1 MTRETSNIDL
11 SVIIVNYNVEY
22 FLEQCL
28 NSVIMASEKLNVEV
42 FVVDN
47 NSIDG
52 SVKMLK
58 KKFPSVLLIENKKNY
73 GFSKANNQAIEK
85 AQGRN
90 ILLLNPDTVVEESTF
105 KKVVDFL
112 DENPGAG
119 GLGVRMVDGKG
130 NFLPESKRGLPT
142 PKVAFFKIFGLSRLF
157 PKSKLFGSYHL
168 GYLNEH
174 EVNKVDVLSGA
185 FLLFKKEVSEKI
197 GMLDEAF
204 FMYGEDIDF
213 SYRITQ
219 GGYHNYYYPETSII
233 HYKGE
238 STKKSSVNYVFIFYK
253 AMVIFAQKHFSK
265 NNAKIFSFAIHLAI
279 YFRAFLAIL
288 NRFVKFS
295 FPIFVDYAIILFGL
309 IALTNHWKKIDIHF
323 PEFVYNISIPI
334 YTSIWIL
341 SSLFFG
347 VYDRESRVTS
357 IIKSSIFGTLI
368 ILIFYALL
376 PKEFQFSRAFILIG
390 SAWVISSHILKR
402 GLYNLFAFDSLRYH
416 SSKIKNFIII
426 GDEEEAERVS
436 ELLDKTYTNKGE
448 TVTLS
453 QLGNI
458 NNQISSLLHGKM
470 PKNGKYN
477 EIIFCAKSIHPS
489 QIISCMTSIG
499 KRNIDFKIAQPQT
512 SFIIGSN
519 SIDSKGDF
527 YSMKLN
533 SINRPGNLRS
543 KRLFD
548 ILLSS
553 IFIIFSPIL
562 MWLYTSKMRY
572 LKNVLSVMLG
582 QKSFVGYHFSNI
594 EEAEVQLLPNLKKGV
609 LTPLSGIENVNK
621 EMIDQVN
628 ILYAKEYSVL
638 NDLAILL
645 KKWRFL
651 DL

>member
-1 MTRETSNIDL
+1 MTRKTSNIDL

-28 NSVIMASEKLNVEV
+28 NSVITASEKLNVEV

-52 SVKMLK
+52 SLKMLK

-105 KKVVDFL
+105 KKVVDFM
-112 DENPGAG
+112 DENPDAG

-238 STKKSSVNYVFIFYK
+238 STKKSSINYVFIFYK

-295 FPIFVDYAIILFGL
+295 FPILVDYAIILFGL
-309 IALTNHWKKIDIHF
+309 VALTNHWKKIDIHF
-323 PEFVYNISIPI
+323 PDFVYNISIPV
-334 YTSIWIL
+334 YTSIWIF

-402 GLYNLFAFDSLRYH
+402 GLYNLFAFDSLRYN
-416 SSKIKNFIII
+416 SAKIKNFIII

-436 ELLDKTYTNKGE
+436 ELLDKTYPNKGE

-453 QLGNI
+453 LLGNI

-548 ILLSS
+548 ILLSL

>member
-1 MTRETSNIDL
+1 MTSKTSNIDL

-105 KKVVDFL
+105 KKVVDFM
-112 DENPGAG
+112 DENPDAG

-142 PKVAFFKIFGLSRLF
+142 PKVAFFKIFGLSKLF

-174 EVNKVDVLSGA
+174 DINQVDVLSGA
-185 FLLFKKEVSEKI
+185 FLLFKKEVSDKI

-295 FPIFVDYAIILFGL
+295 FPILVDYAIILFGL

-323 PEFVYNISIPI
+323 PEFVYNISIPV

-402 GLYNLFAFDSLRYH
+402 CLYNLFAFDSLRYN
-416 SSKIKNFIII
+416 SAKIKNFIII

-448 TVTLS
+448 TITLS
-453 QLGNI
+453 ELSNI
-458 NNQISSLLHGKM
+458 NNQISSFLHGKL

-499 KRNIDFKIAQPQT
+499 KRNIDFKIAQPHT

-548 ILLSS
+548 ILISS
-553 IFIIFSPIL
+553 MFILLSPIL

-572 LKNVLSVMLG
+572 LKNVLSVILG

>member
-1 MTRETSNIDL
+1 MTSKTSNIDL
-11 SVIIVNYNVEY
+11 SIIIVNYNVEY

-105 KKVVDFL
+105 KKVVDFM
-112 DENPGAG
+112 DENPDAG

-142 PKVAFFKIFGLSRLF
+142 PKVAFFKIFGLSRCF

-185 FLLFKKEVSEKI
+185 FLLFKKEVSDKI

-219 GGYHNYYYPETSII
+219 EGYHNYYYPETSII

-295 FPIFVDYAIILFGL
+295 FPILVDYAIILFGL

-323 PEFVYNISIPI
+323 PEFVYNLSIPA
-334 YTSIWIL
+334 YTSVWIL

-376 PKEFQFSRAFILIG
+376 PKDFQFSRAFILIG

-402 GLYNLFAFDSLRYH
+402 CLYNLFAFDRLRYN
-416 SSKIKNFIII
+416 SAKIKNFIII

-436 ELLDKTYTNKGE
+436 ELLDKTYPNKGE

-453 QLGNI
+453 ELSNI
-458 NNQISSLLHGKM
+458 TNQISSILHGKM
-470 PKNGKYN
+470 PNNGKYN

-512 SFIIGSN
+512 TFIIGSN

-553 IFIIFSPIL
+553 IFIIFSPIFI
-562 MWLYTSKMRY
+562 WLYSSKMRY
-572 LKNVLSVMLG
+572 LKNVFSVMLG

-594 EEAEVQLLPNLKKGV
+594 EEAEVQFLPNLKKGV

-621 EMIDQVN
+621 DMIDQVN

>member
-1 MTRETSNIDL
+1 MTSNTSNIDL

-105 KKVVDFL
+105 KKVVDFM
-112 DENPGAG
+112 DENPNAG

-174 EVNKVDVLSGA
+174 KVNKVDVLSGA
-185 FLLFKKEVSEKI
+185 FLLFKKEVSDKI

-204 FMYGEDIDF
+204 FMYGEDIDL

-219 GGYHNYYYPETSII
+219 GGYHNYYYPKTSII

-295 FPIFVDYAIILFGL
+295 FPILVDYAIILFGL

-323 PEFVYNISIPI
+323 PEFVYNISIPV

-402 GLYNLFAFDSLRYH
+402 CLYNLFAFDRLRYN
-416 SSKIKNFIII
+416 SAKIKNFIII

-448 TVTLS
+448 TITLS
-453 QLGNI
+453 ELSNI
-458 NNQISSLLHGKM
+458 NNQISSFLHGKL

-553 IFIIFSPIL
+553 MFIIFSPIL
-562 MWLYTSKMRY
+562 IWLYTSKMRY

-628 ILYAKEYSVL
+628 IIYAKEYSVL
-638 NDLAILL
+638 NDFAILF

>member
-1 MTRETSNIDL
+1 MTSKTSNIDL

-28 NSVIMASEKLNVEV
+28 NSVIMASEKLSVEV

-47 NSIDG
+47 NSVDG
-52 SVKMLK
+52 SVMMLK

-85 AQGRN
+85 ARGRN

-105 KKVVDFL
+105 KKVVDFM
-112 DENPGAG
+112 DEHPDAG

-219 GGYHNYYYPETSII
+219 EGYLNYYYPETSII

-295 FPIFVDYAIILFGL
+295 FPILVDFAIILFGL

-323 PEFVYNISIPI
+323 PEFVFNISIPL

-347 VYDRESRVTS
+347 VYDRESKVTS

-402 GLYNLFAFDSLRYH
+402 CLYNLFVFDSLRYNF
-416 SSKIKNFIII
+416 SKIKNFIII
-426 GDEEEAERVS
+426 GDEEESERVS
-436 ELLDKTYTNKGE
+436 ELLDKTYPNKGE

-453 QLGNI
+453 ELSNI

-553 IFIIFSPIL
+553 MFIIISPIL
-562 MWLYTSKMRY
+562 IWLYTSKMRY

>member
-1 MTRETSNIDL
+1 MTSKTSNIDL

-28 NSVIMASEKLNVEV
+28 NSVIMASEKLNVEI

-47 NSIDG
+47 NSVDG
-52 SVKMLK
+52 SVMMLK
-58 KKFPSVLLIENKKNY
+58 KKFPSVLLFENKKNF

-85 AQGRN
+85 ARGRN

-105 KKVVDFL
+105 KKVVDFM
-112 DENPGAG
+112 DENPDAG

-185 FLLFKKEVSEKI
+185 FLLFKKEVSDKI

-204 FMYGEDIDF
+204 FMYGEDIDL

-295 FPIFVDYAIILFGL
+295 FPILIDFAIILFGL
-309 IALTNHWKKIDIHF
+309 IALTNHWEKIDIHF
-323 PEFVYNISIPI
+323 PEFVYNISIPA

-347 VYDRESRVTS
+347 VYDQESRVTS

-402 GLYNLFAFDSLRYH
+402 CLYNLFAFDSLRYH

-426 GDEEEAERVS
+426 GDDEEAERVN
-436 ELLDKTYTNKGE
+436 ELLDKTYPNKGE
-448 TVTLS
+448 TVILS
-453 QLGNI
+453 ELSNI
-458 NNQISSLLHGKM
+458 NNQISSILHGKM
-470 PKNGKYN
+470 PKNGKFN
-477 EIIFCAKSIHPS
+477 EIIFCAKSINPS

-499 KRNIDFKIAQPQT
+499 RRNIDFKIAQPQT

-548 ILLSS
+548 ILLSLM
-553 IFIIFSPIL
+553 FIIFSPIL
-562 MWLYTSKMRY
+562 IWLYTFKMRY

-582 QKSFVGYHFSNI
+582 QKSFVGYHFSNF

-628 ILYAKEYSVL
+628 ILYTKEYSVL

>member
-1 MTRETSNIDL
+1 MTNKTSNIDL

-47 NSIDG
+47 NSVDG

-105 KKVVDFL
+105 KKVVDFM
-112 DENPGAG
+112 DENPDAG

-157 PKSKLFGSYHL
+157 PKSKFFGGYHL
-168 GYLNEH
+168 GYLNEYD
-174 EVNKVDVLSGA
+174 VNKVDVLSGA
-185 FLLFKKEVSEKI
+185 FLLFKKEVSDKI
-197 GMLDEAF
+197 GMLDETF

-295 FPIFVDYAIILFGL
+295 FPILVDFAVIIFGL
-309 IALTNHWKKIDIHF
+309 IALTNHWEKIDIHF
-323 PEFVYNISIPI
+323 PEFVYNISIPT

-357 IIKSSIFGTLI
+357 IIKSSIFGTLT

-402 GLYNLFAFDSLRYH
+402 CLYNLYAYDSLRYN
-416 SSKIKNFIII
+416 SAKIKNFIII
-426 GDEEEAERVS
+426 GDDEEAERVS
-436 ELLDKTYTNKGE
+436 ELLDKTYQNKGE
-448 TVTLS
+448 TITLS
-453 QLGNI
+453 ELSNI
-458 NNQISSLLHGKM
+458 NNQISSILHGKL

-553 IFIIFSPIL
+553 MFIIFSPIII
-562 MWLYTSKMRY
+562 WLYTSKMRY
-572 LKNVLSVMLG
+572 LKNLLAVMLG

-621 EMIDQVN
+621 EMIDQMN

>member
-1 MTRETSNIDL
+1 MTSKTSNIDL

-28 NSVIMASEKLNVEV
+28 NSVIMASENLNVEV

-52 SVKMLK
+52 SLKMLK

-105 KKVVDFL
+105 KKVVDFM
-112 DENPGAG
+112 DENPDAG

-295 FPIFVDYAIILFGL
+295 FPILVDYAIILFGL
-309 IALTNHWKKIDIHF
+309 VALTNHWKKIDIHF
-323 PEFVYNISIPI
+323 PDFVYNISIPV
-334 YTSIWIL
+334 YTSIWIF

-402 GLYNLFAFDSLRYH
+402 GLYNLFAFDSLRYN
-416 SSKIKNFIII
+416 SAKIKNFIII

-436 ELLDKTYTNKGE
+436 ELLDKTYPNKGE

-453 QLGNI
+453 LLGNI

-548 ILLSS
+548 ILLSLM
-553 IFIIFSPIL
+553 FIIFSPIL

-638 NDLAILL
+638 NDLTILL

>member
-1 MTRETSNIDL
+1 MTRKTSNIDL

-28 NSVIMASEKLNVEV
+28 NSVIMASENLNVEV

-85 AQGRN
+85 ARGRN

-105 KKVVDFL
+105 KKVVDFF
-112 DENPGAG
+112 DENPDAG

-142 PKVAFFKIFGLSRLF
+142 PKVAFFKIFGLSRFF

-185 FLLFKKEVSEKI
+185 FLLFKKEVSDKI

-219 GGYHNYYYPETSII
+219 GGYQNYYYPETSII

-295 FPIFVDYAIILFGL
+295 FPILVDYAIILFGL
-309 IALTNHWKKIDIHF
+309 IALTNHWEKIDIHF

-402 GLYNLFAFDSLRYH
+402 CLYNLFAFDSLRYN
-416 SSKIKNFIII
+416 SAKIKNFIII
-426 GDEEEAERVS
+426 GDEEEAKRVS

-448 TVTLS
+448 TVILS

-458 NNQISSLLHGKM
+458 NNQISSLLHGKL

-477 EIIFCAKSIHPS
+477 EIIFCAKSINPS

-548 ILLSS
+548 ILLSL

>member
-1 MTRETSNIDL
+1 MTSKTSNIDL

-47 NSIDG
+47 NSVDG
-52 SVKMLK
+52 SVMMLK
-58 KKFPSVLLIENKKNY
+58 KKFPNVLLIENKKNY

-105 KKVVDFL
+105 KKVVEFMDK
-112 DENPGAG
+112 NPEAG

-142 PKVAFFKIFGLSRLF
+142 PKVAFFKIFGLSQLF

-168 GYLNEH
+168 GYLNEF
-174 EVNKVDVLSGA
+174 ELNKVDVLSGA
-185 FLLFKKEVSEKI
+185 FLLFKKEVSDKI
-197 GMLDEAF
+197 GMLDDAF
-204 FMYGEDIDF
+204 FMYGEDIDL

-253 AMVIFAQKHFSK
+253 AMAIFAQKHFSK

-295 FPIFVDYAIILFGL
+295 FPILVDFAIILFGL

-323 PEFVYNISIPI
+323 PEFVYNISIPV

-347 VYDRESRVTS
+347 VYDRESKVTS
-357 IIKSSIFGTLI
+357 IIKSSIFGTLL

-402 GLYNLFAFDSLRYH
+402 YLYNLFAFDSLRYN
-416 SSKIKNFIII
+416 SAKIKNFIII
-426 GDEEEAERVS
+426 GDDEEAERVS
-436 ELLDKTYTNKGE
+436 ELLDKTYPNKGE
-448 TVTLS
+448 TVILS
-453 QLGNI
+453 ELKNI
-458 NNQISSLLHGKM
+458 NNQISSLLHGKL

-553 IFIIFSPIL
+553 MFIIFSPI
-562 MWLYTSKMRY
+562 MIWLYTSKMRY

>member
-1 MTRETSNIDL
+1 MTSKTSNIDL

-105 KKVVDFL
+105 KKVVDFM
-112 DENPGAG
+112 DENPDAG

-142 PKVAFFKIFGLSRLF
+142 PKVAFFKIFGLSKLF

-185 FLLFKKEVSEKI
+185 FLLFKKEVSDKI

-219 GGYHNYYYPETSII
+219 GGYHNYYYPDTSII

-295 FPIFVDYAIILFGL
+295 FPILVDYAIILFGL

-323 PEFVYNISIPI
+323 PEFVNNISIPV

-357 IIKSSIFGTLI
+357 IIKSSVFGTLI

-402 GLYNLFAFDSLRYH
+402 CLYNLFAFDSLRYN
-416 SSKIKNFIII
+416 SAKIKNFIII

-453 QLGNI
+453 ELSNI
-458 NNQISSLLHGKM
+458 NNQISSFLHGKL

-499 KRNIDFKIAQPQT
+499 KRNIDFKIAQPHT

-548 ILLSS
+548 ILISS
-553 IFIIFSPIL
+553 MFILLSPIL

-572 LKNVLSVMLG
+572 LKNVLSVILG

>member
-1 MTRETSNIDL
+1 
-11 SVIIVNYNVEY
+11 
-22 FLEQCL
+22 
-28 NSVIMASEKLNVEV
+28 
-42 FVVDN
+42 
-47 NSIDG
+47 
-52 SVKMLK
+52 
-58 KKFPSVLLIENKKNY
+58 
-73 GFSKANNQAIEK
+73 
-85 AQGRN
+85 
-90 ILLLNPDTVVEESTF
+90 
-105 KKVVDFL
+105 
-112 DENPGAG
+112 
-119 GLGVRMVDGKG
+119 
-130 NFLPESKRGLPT
+130 SKRGLPT

-174 EVNKVDVLSGA
+174 KVNKVDVLSGA
-185 FLLFKKEVSEKI
+185 FLLFKKEVSDKI

-295 FPIFVDYAIILFGL
+295 FPILVDYAIILFGL

-323 PEFVYNISIPI
+323 PEFVYNISIPV

-402 GLYNLFAFDSLRYH
+402 CLYNLFAFDSLRYN
-416 SSKIKNFIII
+416 SAKIKNFIII

-448 TVTLS
+448 TITLS
-453 QLGNI
+453 ELSNI
-458 NNQISSLLHGKM
+458 NNQISSFLHGKL

-548 ILLSS
+548 ILLSLM
-553 IFIIFSPIL
+553 FIIFSPI
-562 MWLYTSKMRY
+562 MIWLYTSKMRY

-628 ILYAKEYSVL
+628 IIYAKEYSVL
-638 NDLAILL
+638 NDFAILL